1 MRMLGGTGGSGRQ
14 IGTPGI
20 WVQRGFTL
28 AEIATTLVLIG
39 LLAALVVLG
48 NGILTQ
54 ARIRSIANDFEQ
66 LRSAVLIYQDRYG
79 ALPGD
84 DPRADGR
91 WVDGGGASRA
101 RNGTGDGRISGS
113 YQDPPPAGD
122 PLVALVVNALQGES
136 LNFWWHLRLAQ
147 LVMAPP
153 PVISLVAQPLNYFS
167 GVTGVEWGALGF
179 PRLAACTA
187 NLPGDVALGI
197 ENRLDDG
204 DPRRGLIRGARQSA
218 ENQPLAAADASIT
231 SYVSSDTDFYIL
243 CRRLD

>member
-1 MRMLGGTGGSGRQ
+1 MFARVRVNQGRGGPRALNTQ
-14 IGTPGI
+14 A
-20 WVQRGFTL
+20 GFTL
-28 AEIATTLVLIG
+28 AEIATVLVLIG
-39 LLAALVVLG
+39 LLASLLLLG
-48 NGILTQ
+48 NGMLVQ
-54 ARIRSIANDFEQ
+54 SRIRSIANQFEE
-66 LRSAVLIYQDRYG
+66 LRAAVMTYQDRYG

-91 WVDGGGASRA
+91 WVDGVGASRA
-101 RNGTGDGRISGS
+101 KNGTGDGRISGS

-147 LVMAPP
+147 LVISPP
-153 PVISLVAQPLNYFS
+153 PVISLAAQPLNFFS

-179 PRLAACTA
+179 PRLAVCTA

-204 DPRRGLIRGARQSA
+204 NPRRGLVRAAKQTA
-218 ENQPLAAADASIT
+218 ENQPLAAADATIT
-231 SYVSSDTDFYIL
+231 SYVASDADFYIL

>member
-1 MRMLGGTGGSGRQ
+1 MLDGTEGKRRQAGTGAIRAE
-14 IGTPGI
+14 
-20 WVQRGFTL
+20 RGFTL
-28 AEIATTLVLIG
+28 AEVATTLVLIG
-39 LLAALVVLG
+39 LLAALVVFG
-48 NGILTQ
+48 NGVLTQ
-54 ARIRSIANDFEQ
+54 ARIRSIAGDLEQ

-91 WVDGGGASRA
+91 WVDGAGTSRA
-101 RNGTGDGRISGS
+101 RSGTGDGRISGS

-122 PLVALVVNALQGES
+122 PLSALVVNALQGES

-153 PVISLVAQPLNYFS
+153 PVISLVAQPLNFFS

-179 PRLAACTA
+179 PRLAVCTA
-187 NLPGDVALGI
+187 NLPGDVAAGI

-204 DPRRGLIRGARQSA
+204 DPRRGLIRAARQTA

-231 SYVSSDTDFYIL
+231 SYVSSDTDFYVL

>member
-1 MRMLGGTGGSGRQ
+1 MLIHQRRARRRALTRRARSE
-14 IGTPGI
+14 
-20 WVQRGFTL
+20 RGFTL
-28 AEIATTLVLIG
+28 AEVATVLI
-39 LLAALVVLG
+39 LL
-48 NGILTQ
+48 GILAGMIILGDGMLTQ
-54 ARIRSIANDFEQ
+54 SRIRSMANQFEE
-66 LRSAVLIYQDRYG
+66 LRAAVLTYQDRYG

-204 DPRRGLIRGARQSA
+204 DPRRGLIRAARQTA

-231 SYVSSDTDFYIL
+231 GYVSNDTDLYIL